1 MGEELAKVAKVA
13 GTRLPSTGSDPR
25 GTSALGSIARVH
37 VPEMALQCLRQQI

>member
-1 MGEELAKVAKVA
+1 MGEELAKVEEVA
-13 GTRLPSTGSDPR
+13 GTRLPRPAPTE